1 MKAFQ
6 IINDIMNKYY
16 NSKEII
22 DSYNRDKI
30 LEKEISINE
39 FNDAIN
45 DLNFVL
51 DNDTT
56 SNVILTGFLLNYFNE
71 NNKESL
77 KALISLNFHKNHEDI
92 AGLFQRNY
100 YNDVDNIPVLLS
112 VLNTIPDYLS
122 SDDFKY
128 PYIRKIIYAIGAQP
142 EPYNI
147 EALEKLANETGD
159 EQIKELALHQVKKR
173 KELGRWEAT
182 KNT

>member
-1 MKAFQ
+1 MW
-6 IINDIMNKYY
+6 
-16 NSKEII
+16 
-22 DSYNRDKI
+22 
-30 LEKEISINE
+30 
-39 FNDAIN
+39 
-45 DLNFVL
+45 V
-51 DNDTT
+51 
-56 SNVILTGFLLNYFNE
+56 
-71 NNKESL
+71 
-77 KALISLNFHKNHEDI
+77 
-92 AGLFQRNY
+92 
-100 YNDVDNIPVLLS
+100 
-112 VLNTIPDYLS
+112 NTIPDYLS